1 MNLKRQLL
9 LVSLL
14 TLMLPWAGCEF
25 IRETESALREVQQ
38 DMLGDTARA
47 LASSLTQ
54 YVDDFPP
61 ITVRGTSDDRAYV
74 HSLTQHPEIDGYFDD
89 WPLASASLEAMR
101 GPDGLVRFA
110 IGEIGNDTY
119 LFVEVR
125 DREVV
130 YAAPQGGSDAD

>member
-47 LASSLTQ
+47 LASSMAQ
-54 YVDDFPP
+54 YVDEFPP
-61 ITVRGTSDDRAYV
+61 TSVRGTSDDRAYI
-74 HSLTQHPEIDGYFDD
+74 HSLTQRPQIDGYFDD
-89 WPLASASLEAMR
+89 WPLSQASLKSLR
-101 GPDGLVRFA
+101 GPDGQVRFA
-110 IGEIGNDTY
+110 IGKTNLRGRAVATR
-119 LFVEVR
+119 L
-125 DREVV
+125 
-130 YAAPQGGSDAD
+130 Q